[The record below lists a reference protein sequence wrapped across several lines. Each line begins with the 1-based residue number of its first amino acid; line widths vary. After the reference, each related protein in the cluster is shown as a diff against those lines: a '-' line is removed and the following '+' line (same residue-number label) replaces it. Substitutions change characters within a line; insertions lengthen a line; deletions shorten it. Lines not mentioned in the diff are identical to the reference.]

1 MEKQIEDLA
10 EVFKILLSVIVIDI
24 EENTMVIDFC
34 IFVVL
39 LTFIILE

>member
-24 EENTMVIDFC
+24 EENTMVIDFW